1 MTGYTEFAELFGGI
15 TLLSVMQIILAGV
28 FLYFVY
34 KKVKDYLITKHDSD
48 QEKDEQL
55 KEALYAVRQYPEY
68 RQQSIEIQRE
78 LKGQIQEL
86 KDAQHEQMAHLTK
99 MEEDLKR
106 RERSKLRDRLLQ
118 SYRYYTDK
126 EKNVM
131 QAWTTMESEAFW
143 EVFGEYE
150 EAGGDGHMHTV
161 VQPEMNLLRVIDI
174 DDAASV
180 AELMRHRK

>member
-1 MTGYTEFAELFGGI
+1 
-15 TLLSVMQIILAGV
+15 
-28 FLYFVY
+28 
-34 KKVKDYLITKHDSD
+34 
-48 QEKDEQL
+48 
-55 KEALYAVRQYPEY
+55 
-68 RQQSIEIQRE
+68 
-78 LKGQIQEL
+78 
-86 KDAQHEQMAHLTK
+86 
-99 MEEDLKR
+99 
-106 RERSKLRDRLLQ
+106 
-118 SYRYYTDK
+118 
-126 EKNVM
+126 M